1 MNLSRE
7 SFEPRYE
14 QDHFSYEKQSRAQ
27 TLWKGIYCSKSNNRW
42 GANIPEMK
50 ILGWKLPYDLPLAE
64 KVLPAKFH
72 CIWSY
77 RVQIHK

>member
-1 MNLSRE
+1 MLENALRSLSLFNLFVSWHFNITTLMNSSGE
-7 SFEPRYE
+7 SFEPKHE

-50 ILGWKLPYDLPLAE
+50 ILG
-64 KVLPAKFH
+64 
-72 CIWSY
+72 
-77 RVQIHK
+77 